1 MRARILATLVVPLAV
16 TAGSVVA
23 GSRSQPAVASP
34 HSDVRNAVAVAQSR
48 GVHAGVAV
56 LDTRDGTVWLGGEHS
71 RTFSSASVVKV
82 MIAARLLV
90 SGQMRGDTAKL
101 AVEMISR
108 SDDGAANA
116 LYGLVGGDSLINWVK
131 AHYNVPFL
139 GDPPSPPG
147 RWGNTRIT
155 PRGIVHLYAR
165 LKADPTVGQWLLQA
179 MRRATPNGSDGQF
192 QHFGI
197 PAATRDFAVKQG
209 WNCCD
214 AGVATFNS
222 TGYVVGDRFAVAL
235 LVDGAPHTYGT
246 RLMQTLD
253 AMAKA
258 LLRGGRIDRPLPAP
272 APKPAQREHCK
283 SLRRGPPAPPAERC
297 RQT

>member
-1 MRARILATLVVPLAV
+1 MRARVLATLVVPLAV

-23 GSRSQPAVASP
+23 GSRSQPAAASP
-34 HSDVRNAVAVAQSR
+34 HSDVRNAVSVAQVR

-82 MIAARLLV
+82 MIAAKLLV
-90 SGQMRGDTAKL
+90 SGQMRGDTAKA

-108 SDDGAANA
+108 SDDGAASA

-139 GDPPSPPG
+139 GGPPSPPG

-165 LKADPTVGQWLLQA
+165 LKADPKVGPWLLQA
-179 MRRATPNGSDGQF
+179 MRRSTPHGSDGQVSAF
-192 QHFGI
+192 RNPGRHKGLCGQ
-197 PAATRDFAVKQG
+197 AR
-209 WNCCD
+209 
-214 AGVATFNS
+214 
-222 TGYVVGDRFAVAL
+222 
-235 LVDGAPHTYGT
+235 
-246 RLMQTLD
+246 ME
-253 AMAKA
+253 
-258 LLRGGRIDRPLPAP
+258 LLRCRRRDVQLHRLRRRRP
-272 APKPAQREHCK
+272 
-283 SLRRGPPAPPAERC
+283 LRRGLARRRGAAHVRYALNTDAGRDGESAAPRRSHRPAVPGARADTSTPEAL
-297 RQT
+297 QKL